1 MVLYSAF
8 FPLVR
13 AADALSVANARIS
26 SLEAKLEASRKAW
39 DVVAAAKAAAEK
51 STKSATAKVK
61 KAEKA
66 LADADRARA
75 QREQAITNHL
85 NQISALAGGKYR
97 SFFLFGLL
105 AHSSYLLVFDLLSLS
120 LFFGFRRKYWG
131 IFDAF
136 AAERRSSDG
145 CGEFAG
151 VELDICP
158 GNPRA
163 DSPRA
168 NADFCWVVAEEKG
181 GCASC

>member
-13 AADALSVANARIS
+13 AADALSAANARIS
-26 SLEAKLEASRKAW
+26 SLEAELEASRKAW
-39 DVVAAAKAAAEK
+39 DVAAAEK
-51 STKSATAKVK
+51 STKSATAKAK
-61 KAEKA
+61 KVEKA

-120 LFFGFRRKYWG
+120 LFFGFHRKYWG

-136 AAERRSSDG
+136 AAGRRSSNG

-151 VELDICP
+151 VELDICL

-168 NADFCWVVAEEKG
+168 NVDFCWVVAEEKG